1 MNYTDLLNEASA
13 KGLVV
18 KEKMLQA
25 HDGRIKENK
34 IAIRK
39 DMPEIEKA
47 CVLAEELGH
56 FYTAA
61 GDIFEQDSIQNI
73 KTERAGRIFAY
84 NRMIGLTGIINAY
97 KRNCRSLPEMA
108 EYLEVTEEFLQEALK
123 CYRQKYGISCQI
135 DNYIIFFEPSLAVME
150 LIAK

>member
-61 GDIFEQDSIQNI
+61 GDILEQDSIQNI

-97 KRNCRSLPEMA
+97 KHHCRSLPEMA
-108 EYLEVTEEFLQEALK
+108 EYLDVTEDFLQEALE
-123 CYRQKYGISCQI
+123 CYRQKYGVSCSV
-135 DNYIIFFEPSLAVME
+135 DNYVVFFEPSLAVLE
-150 LIAK
+150 RI